1 MRFLVLLLITGFV
14 SSTLAQERVGFI
26 YTRSD
31 LRLVLWPDSLYI
43 IQHRFSAAH
52 ELVTGP
58 VHHSGDTLVLA
69 TSHLNGPPVVRAKLL
84 FDTFSVR
91 ITTMDPIL
99 SQRFDGCLGTALVA
113 GGYHPNGVEHLRV
126 FDGGDGGRI
135 VERYRPDRS
144 RIDVHHVDTL
154 GAAVRID

>member
-1 MRFLVLLLITGFV
+1 MRFLVLLLITSFV
-14 SSTLAQERVGFI
+14 SSTVAQERVGFI
-26 YTRSD
+26 YTCGD

-52 ELVTGP
+52 ELFSGP
-58 VHHSGDTLVLA
+58 VHRSGDTLVLA
-69 TSHLNGPPVVRAKLL
+69 TSHRPGPPVVRAKLL

-91 ITTMDPIL
+91 VTSMDPLL
-99 SQRFDGCLGTALVA
+99 SQRFDGFLGTALVA

-126 FDGGDGGRI
+126 FDGGGESRI
-135 VERYRPDRS
+135 VERYGPDRS
-144 RIDVHHVDTL
+144 RIDVHLVDTL